1 MWPKRET
8 GAGAGPEQFLESG
21 PSSPGCDLEEGKT
34 MGSSW
39 VRPLGPWTPHLWG
52 AAQLEHRDRVFQ
64 SLGATARV
72 PLAWDLGI
80 ALGELLVL

>member
-1 MWPKRET
+1 M
-8 GAGAGPEQFLESG
+8 
-21 PSSPGCDLEEGKT
+21 DY
-34 MGSSW
+34 SW
-39 VRPLGPWTPHLWG
+39 VHPLGPRTPRLWG

-64 SLGATARV
+64 SLGAMAWV